1 MEKIKTKTYAN
12 TYLYGMTENYEKKL
26 FDFIMKAEQ
35 LNKADAS
42 FDDIRYEVKK
52 RQVTNTLVKI
62 LDSKMIVLLMR
73 AEPLPKAFKVFA
85 AKDIKSDGKMKVF
98 IDCSG
103 LINFIDGR
111 YSCNNIDIFVAYL
124 LSAMNQY
131 IYYVDPNRIVM
142 NNNIVT
148 DGALCF
154 SSLFTHIVDYIEKIS
169 IISATKNK
177 CLYMTSLYYQVNI
190 LNKEIND
197 GVKATCRKVSGLSE
211 REEEIILIQLEEN
224 SLLNIKY
231 FIDSLS
237 KILKLNKITLDIF
250 LEKWLYLYGVG
261 TQFALELYPAFAE
274 LLTDAYVGCYINNQ
288 KTIEKICGRNMVDFT
303 NSIFK
308 IGVESV

>member
-1 MEKIKTKTYAN
+1 MEKVKTKTFAN

-26 FDFIMKAEQ
+26 FDFIMKADQ
-35 LNKADAS
+35 INKADSS
-42 FDDIRYEVKK
+42 FDDIKYEVKK
-52 RQVTNTLVKI
+52 RQVTNSLVKI
-62 LDSKMIVLLMR
+62 LDSKMVILLMR
-73 AEPLPKAFKVFA
+73 AEPLPKAFKVFT
-85 AKDIKSDGKMKVF
+85 AKDVKSDGKMKVF

-111 YSCNNIDIFVAYL
+111 YSCNNIDILIAYL

-142 NNNIVT
+142 NSNIIT

-154 SSLFTHIVDYIEKIS
+154 SALFTGIVDHVEKIS
-169 IISATKNK
+169 IVSSTKNK
-177 CLYMTSLYYQVNI
+177 CLYMSALYYQINI

-197 GVKATCRKVSGLSE
+197 GVKAVCRKVSGLSE

-224 SLLNIKY
+224 SLLNIRY
-231 FIDSLS
+231 FINSLT

-274 LLTDAYVGCYINNQ
+274 MITDAYVGCYINNQ

-303 NSIFK
+303 NAIFK
-308 IGVESV
+308 IGLDSV

>member
-1 MEKIKTKTYAN
+1 MEKVKTKTFAN

-26 FDFIMKAEQ
+26 FDFIMKADQ
-35 LNKADAS
+35 INKADSS

-52 RQVTNTLVKI
+52 RQVTNSLVKI
-62 LDSKMIVLLMR
+62 LDSKMVILLMR
-73 AEPLPKAFKVFA
+73 AEPLPKAFKVFT
-85 AKDIKSDGKMKVF
+85 AKDVKSDGKMKVF

-111 YSCNNIDIFVAYL
+111 YSCNNIDILIAYL

-131 IYYVDPNRIVM
+131 IYYVDPNRIVI
-142 NNNIVT
+142 NNNIIT

-154 SSLFTHIVDYIEKIS
+154 SALFTSIVDHVEKIS
-169 IISATKNK
+169 IVSSTKNK
-177 CLYMTSLYYQVNI
+177 CLYMSALYYQINI

-231 FIDSLS
+231 FIDSIT

-274 LLTDAYVGCYINNQ
+274 MITDAYVGCYINNQ

-303 NSIFK
+303 NAIFK

>member
-1 MEKIKTKTYAN
+1 MEKVKTKTFAN

-26 FDFIMKAEQ
+26 FDFIMKADQ
-35 LNKADAS
+35 LNKADSS

-52 RQVTNTLVKI
+52 RQVTNSLVKI

-73 AEPLPKAFKVFA
+73 SEPLPKAFKVFA
-85 AKDIKSDGKMKVF
+85 AKDIKSDGKVKVF

-111 YSCNNIDIFVAYL
+111 YSCNNIDIFIAYL

-142 NNNIVT
+142 NNNIIT

-154 SSLFTHIVDYIEKIS
+154 SALFTGIVDHVEKIS
-169 IISATKNK
+169 IVSSSKNK
-177 CLYMTSLYYQVNI
+177 CLYMSALYYQVNI

-197 GVKATCRKVSGLSE
+197 SVKATCRKVSGLSE

-231 FIDSLS
+231 FIDSIT

-274 LLTDAYVGCYINNQ
+274 MITSAYVGCYINNQ

-303 NSIFK
+303 NAIFK